1 MRDYGKV
8 SPQFWVGKTGK
19 SLRGNQEAQI
29 VALYLMTSPHANM
42 IGVYYCPVEY
52 IAKETGLTLEGAS
65 KALQSLSEADFCT
78 FEAESE
84 YIFVHQFARNQIG
97 EELKA
102 TDKRVQ
108 GVVNEL
114 AKVPKGQC
122 WQAFRARYAF
132 PYNLPLP
139 TETASPLEAPSEPL
153 RSQKQKQKQKQ
164 KEAASQP
171 FVLPDW
177 IPAEPWNGY
186 VEMRNKKRASMT
198 DRARDLV
205 IAELQ
210 RFRDSGHDIAA
221 VLNKSTKNNWTDVYE
236 PKGSPVVN
244 GASNDIWAGAI
255 N

>member
-19 SLRGNQEAQI
+19 ALRGNQEAQI

-42 IGVYYCPVEY
+42 IGVYYCPIEY

-65 KALQSLSEADFCT
+65 KALQCLFEADFCT
-78 FEAESE
+78 FEADSE

-97 EELKA
+97 EELKT

-122 WQAFRARYAF
+122 WQSFRARYAV
-132 PYNLPLP
+132 PYNLPAT
-139 TETASPLEAPSEPL
+139 TESASPLEAPSEPL

-177 IPAEPWNGY
+177 IPEEPWSGY
-186 VEMRNKKRASMT
+186 VEMRNKKRAQMT

-205 IAELQ
+205 IAELLK
-210 RFRDSGHDIAA
+210 FKDAGHDISA

-236 PKGSPVVN
+236 PKGAPPLN
-244 GASNDIWAGAI
+244 GATGNVFAGAL
-255 N
+255 

>member
-1 MRDYGKV
+1 MREYGKV

-19 SLRGNQEAQI
+19 SLRGDREAQI

-52 IAKETGLTLEGAS
+52 IAKETGIPIEGAS
-65 KALQSLSEADFCT
+65 KALQSLIEADFCT
-78 FEAESE
+78 FDGEAE
-84 YIFVHQFARNQIG
+84 YVFVHKFAEHQLG
-97 EELKA
+97 ADLKA

-122 WQAFRARYAF
+122 WQGFRARYAV

-139 TETASPLEAPSEPL
+139 TQNDSPSEAPSKPL
-153 RSQKQKQKQKQ
+153 RSQKKEQKKEK

-177 IPAEPWNGY
+177 IPSDAWGDYE
-186 VEMRNKKRASMT
+186 EMRRKKRAPMT
-198 DRARDLV
+198 DRARAMV
-205 IAELQ
+205 IAELEK
-210 RFRDSGHDIAA
+210 FRSAGLDPIAS
-221 VLNKSTKNNWTDVYE
+221 LNKSTANAWTDVYE
-236 PKGSPVVN
+236 PK
-244 GASNDIWAGAI
+244 ASVTPIAAAPAWAGAR
-255 N
+255 

>member
-19 SLRGNQEAQI
+19 ALRGNLEAQV

-42 IGVYYCPVEY
+42 IGVYYCPIEY
-52 IAKETGLTLEGAS
+52 IAKETGVPLEVAS
-65 KALQSLSEADFCT
+65 KALQCLIDADFCT
-78 FEAESE
+78 FDAESE
-84 YIFVHQFARNQIG
+84 YVFVHKFAEHQLG
-97 EELKA
+97 AELKA
-102 TDKRVQ
+102 SDKRVQ

-122 WQAFRARYAF
+122 WQSFRARYSV

-139 TETASPLEAPSEPL
+139 AETASPFGGPSEPL

-177 IPAEPWNGY
+177 IPDDVWSAYE
-186 VEMRNKKRASMT
+186 EMRRKKRAPMT
-198 DRARDLV
+198 DRARQLV
-205 IAELQ
+205 VAELSK
-210 RFRDSGHDIAA
+210 FRTAGHDPLAA
-221 VLNKSTKNNWTDVYE
+221 LEKSTANSWTDVYE
-236 PKGSPVVN
+236 PKGNPPKPAHQAEVSFV
-244 GASNDIWAGAI
+244 
-255 N
+255 